1 MTNYTKEKKII
12 IKRTEVNSGIDRS
25 TMDSED
31 EKTLTLTRKEVI
43 KIK

>member
-1 MTNYTKEKKII
+1 MANYTKEKI
-12 IKRTEVNSGIDRS
+12 IKRTEVDGGVDRS
-25 TMDSED
+25 TMESEE

>member
-1 MTNYTKEKKII
+1 MANYTKEKKII
-12 IKRTEVNSGIDRS
+12 KRTEVDSGVDRS
-25 TMDSED
+25 TMDSEE